1 MTPTVFSEHGRKGL
15 DLIKEMP
22 WTNLKTKQEKNL
34 QNAVHTEGIRHCTRT
49 IVNCEFSRYSGISI
63 KSVRV

>member
-22 WTNLKTKQEKNL
+22 WKNLKTKQEKN
-34 QNAVHTEGIRHCTRT
+34 
-49 IVNCEFSRYSGISI
+49 
-63 KSVRV
+63 